1 MKAEQKIKSLL
12 ERAERHVTTG
22 LNSLVD
28 LSIPEATQ
36 LARAVMYI
44 SIGSSALTIAKASVT
59 LVEQTGTIT
68 ALLREILNKK

>member
-59 LVEQTGTIT
+59 LIEQTGTIT